1 MGVKI
6 QHKLLYHSVATQRHP
21 LFECDVLEG
30 HIIFIFVC
38 RRRCNINFYLRW
50 NQYKTRGHMYQNFSH
65 TM

>member
-30 HIIFIFVC
+30 CIIFIFVEDV
-38 RRRCNINFYLRW
+38 
-50 NQYKTRGHMYQNFSH
+50 T
-65 TM
+65 